1 MFCRLLLA
9 AAAAPA
15 DSTHAQTN
23 MVPHPPSTLLPPGTT
38 TLPLQLTTAEPSA
51 CKWDTK
57 DTTYASMANS
67 FAGNGTTSHST
78 TLTSLSGNLQ
88 TSALFVRCAAF
99 PTEKLALIYRALPDV
114 EAMPFPKL
122 GNLWGN
128 SNFRGHPEG
137 LAYAA
142 KRASLW
148 LGSNWNATEIAEL
161 RAANSGT
168 IVLTSINACETTRT
182 DLPDDF
188 YLTNVT
194 RPAATKGRLQSWP
207 GAFRLDLTNPAVQE
221 WQAELMYGL
230 VAFGGIEG
238 RPFNVTPGEPAPLT
252 YDGLFVDNV
261 FMDDGIGTNSQDI
274 FHNPFFPATR
284 TPGKA
289 DDPADFGERWRAGMV
304 RELKLFRQKMPHA
317 LMDGHISVDAMRNDA
332 NISGT
337 FNAVSIGFTTPRIV
351 ESSMGFEQGMAQYHD
366 WMTMVKGPH
375 ITMVESAVRLQLGYG
390 YGFGKNLTLPISFEC
405 ENSNSVPGVAPPAIG
420 DACSHPRAGMAGK
433 RGFLPPETYLFARS
447 EYQYMRFGLGFTL
460 MEDGYCKQQHTHQIF
475 CFVCPRNVNKK
486 VRC

>member
-1 MFCRLLLA
+1 MLSFLLLLLLA
-9 AAAAPA
+9 AAAAA
-15 DSTHAQTN
+15 LAGSEHAQPS
-23 MVPHPPSTLLPPGTT
+23 MVPGPPSTLLPPGTT
-38 TLPLQLTTAEPSA
+38 SLPLKLTTAQPSA

-57 DTTYASMANS
+57 DTPYASMANS
-67 FAGNGTTSHST
+67 FAGSGTSHST
-78 TLTSLSGNLQ
+78 TLAALSGNLQ
-88 TSALFVRCAAF
+88 ISDFFVRCAIF
-99 PTEKLALIYRALPDV
+99 PTEKLALTYRALPDV
-114 EAMPFPKL
+114 KATPSPKL

-128 SNFRGHPEG
+128 ANFRSHPEG

-148 LGSNWNATEIAEL
+148 LGSDWNATEIAAL
-161 RAANSGT
+161 RAANGGT

-182 DLPDDF
+182 DLPDNF

-194 RPAATKGRLQSWP
+194 RPASTKGRLQSWP

-238 RPFNVTPGEPAPLT
+238 RPFNVTAAEPAPLT

-261 FMDDGIGTNSQDI
+261 FMDDGVGTNSRKTVYTVSDLRARVVDLNNIHISEDI

-304 RELKLFRQKMPHA
+304 RELELFRQKMPHA

-337 FNAVSIGFTTPRIV
+337 LSVQQLRFPASRKSDRRFC
-351 ESSMGFEQGMAQYHD
+351 AQ
-366 WMTMVKGPH
+366 
-375 ITMVESAVRLQLGYG
+375 
-390 YGFGKNLTLPISFEC
+390 
-405 ENSNSVPGVAPPAIG
+405 
-420 DACSHPRAGMAGK
+420 
-433 RGFLPPETYLFARS
+433 
-447 EYQYMRFGLGFTL
+447 
-460 MEDGYCKQQHTHQIF
+460 
-475 CFVCPRNVNKK
+475 
-486 VRC
+486 